1 LQRKEAG
8 RLRALRLRRVRHA
21 RRYAIRDHEPDPGP
35 RRNYPDRRVMV
46 VMKKFLLATAIL
58 AALTGYVS
66 ARDDQLPQF
75 YLGKWCMIENAG
87 LVFTREPCHPEL
99 ELTIRRDGW
108 SSFES
113 TCTFVSVRRTGKF
126 GST

>member
-1 LQRKEAG
+1 VVPSIASARQHPSPLHSLWRAHRREAGTHDGNKKDEQRNHFGVAQAHVLQRKEAG

-58 AALTGYVS
+58 AASPAT
-66 ARDDQLPQF
+66 
-75 YLGKWCMIENAG
+75 
-87 LVFTREPCHPEL
+87 
-99 ELTIRRDGW
+99 
-108 SSFES
+108 
-113 TCTFVSVRRTGKF
+113 
-126 GST
+126 